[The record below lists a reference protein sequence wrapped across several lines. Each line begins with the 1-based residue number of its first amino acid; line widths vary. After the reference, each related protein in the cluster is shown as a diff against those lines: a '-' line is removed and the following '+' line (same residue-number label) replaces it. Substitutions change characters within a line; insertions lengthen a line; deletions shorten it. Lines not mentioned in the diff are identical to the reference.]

1 MDRKILSF
9 IMASNIHKLLSAKK
23 VDLTV
28 ADTFFILLIL
38 QKVSINY
45 HNIFSKNISTRSQK
59 LINKILNNIDS
70 KIKD

>member
-45 HNIFSKNISTRSQK
+45 HKIFSENISARSQK

-70 KIKD
+70 KN

>member
-1 MDRKILSF
+1 
-9 IMASNIHKLLSAKK
+9 MASNIHKLLSAKK

-45 HNIFSKNISTRSQK
+45 HNIFSENISARSQK

-70 KIKD
+70 KI

>member
-1 MDRKILSF
+1 MDRKIFSF
-9 IMASNIHKLLSAKK
+9 IMASNIHRLLSAKK

-45 HNIFSKNISTRSQK
+45 HNIFSENISARSQK

-70 KIKD
+70 KN

>member
-1 MDRKILSF
+1 
-9 IMASNIHKLLSAKK
+9 MASDIHKLLTAKK

-45 HNIFSKNISTRSQK
+45 HNIFSENISARSQK

-70 KIKD
+70 KN

>member
-1 MDRKILSF
+1 
-9 IMASNIHKLLSAKK
+9 MASDIHKVLSAKK

-45 HNIFSKNISTRSQK
+45 HKIFSENISARSQK

-70 KIKD
+70 KN

>member
-1 MDRKILSF
+1 MTSD
-9 IMASNIHKLLSAKK
+9 IHKLLSAKK

-38 QKVSINY
+38 QKVSMNY
-45 HNIFSKNISTRSQK
+45 HKIFPENISARSQK

-70 KIKD
+70 KN

>member
-1 MDRKILSF
+1 MYGLLIFSF
-9 IMASNIHKLLSAKK
+9 IMASDIHKLLSAKK

-70 KIKD
+70 KN

>member
-1 MDRKILSF
+1 MYGLLIFSF
-9 IMASNIHKLLSAKK
+9 IMASDIHKLLTAKK

-45 HNIFSKNISTRSQK
+45 HNIFSENISTRSQK
-59 LINKILNNIDS
+59 LINKILNNIDT
-70 KIKD
+70 KN

>member
-1 MDRKILSF
+1 
-9 IMASNIHKLLSAKK
+9 MASNIHKVLSAKK

-45 HNIFSKNISTRSQK
+45 HKIFSENISARSQK

-70 KIKD
+70 KN

>member
-23 VDLTV
+23 IDLTV

-45 HNIFSKNISTRSQK
+45 HNIFSENISTRSQK
-59 LINKILNNIDS
+59 LINKILNNIDT
-70 KIKD
+70 KN

>member
-23 VDLTV
+23 VDLTI

-45 HNIFSKNISTRSQK
+45 HNIFSENISARSQK

-70 KIKD
+70 KN

>member
-1 MDRKILSF
+1 MYGLLIFSF

-45 HNIFSKNISTRSQK
+45 HNIFSENISTRSQK
-59 LINKILNNIDS
+59 LINKILNNIDT
-70 KIKD
+70 KN

>member
-1 MDRKILSF
+1 
-9 IMASNIHKLLSAKK
+9 MASNINKLLTTKK

-45 HNIFSKNISTRSQK
+45 HKIFSENISARSQK

-70 KIKD
+70 KN